1 MLYAVSF
8 SSVPENLTD
17 RTVCPETCDFLHAD
31 REGAQPECVYGR
43 SVGAGSALGQC
54 HPPQGCRTPGTPQC
68 SGSKD
73 EQDVTQPAPRGTWG

>member
-8 SSVPENLTD
+8 SSVPENLTF
-17 RTVCPETCDFLHAD
+17 RTD
-31 REGAQPECVYGR
+31 REGAQSECVYGR